1 MAKKKDAHHGGAWK
15 VAFADFMTAMMAL
28 FLVLWISAQDK
39 EILIATS
46 QYFQSPFNSPMDNT
60 SGVLPYESNS
70 KPSTSDGSGQGNNQ
84 AVVDMNTLQALAREF
99 YRLLNVSEN
108 DPDSAI
114 DVEVT
119 SNGLRVTLFD
129 RSAQPLFVKDTAE
142 FTDWGNMMMQNLAWL
157 IDRQNFRIVVAGH
170 TRAGVAS
177 DRPNYT
183 DWDLSTDQVQ
193 AARRLLT
200 YYAVDSSRFEQ
211 LIGFGATKPMPGQA
225 PEALRN
231 QRIVLSLSMA
241 NRPSDVR
248 DSVPKPPRA
257 VPEDK
262 SATPPPPAA
271 PSGH

>member
-46 QYFQSPFNSPMDNT
+46 QYFQSPFNSPLDNT
-60 SGVLPYESNS
+60 SGVLPFESNS
-70 KPSTSDGSGQGNNQ
+70 SPKGEEGGKGNNQ
-84 AVVDMNTLQALAREF
+84 AVVDMNSLQALAREF

-108 DPDSAI
+108 DPDSALN
-114 DVEVT
+114 VEVT

-129 RSAQPLFVKDTAE
+129 RTSQPLFVKDTAE
-142 FTDWGNMMMQNLAWL
+142 FTEWGNMIMQNLAWL

-170 TRAGVAS
+170 ARAGVVT

-183 DWDLSTDQVQ
+183 DWDLSTDQAQ
-193 AARRLLT
+193 ATRRLLT

-211 LIGFGATKPMPGQA
+211 LTGYGSTKPMQGQMPDA
-225 PEALRN
+225 VRN

-241 NRPSDVR
+241 SRPSDVR
-248 DSVPKPPRA
+248 DSIAKPPR
-257 VPEDK
+257 VTPEEK
-262 SATPPPPAA
+262 STTPPPPRQ
-271 PSGH
+271 H

>member
-46 QYFQSPFNSPMDNT
+46 QYFQSPFNSPLDAT
-60 SGVLPYESNS
+60 SGVLPFESNS
-70 KPSTSDGSGQGNNQ
+70 GPKDDEGGGKGSSQ
-84 AVVDMNTLQALAREF
+84 AVIDMNAMQALAREF
-99 YRLLNVSEN
+99 YRLLNVSET
-108 DPDSAI
+108 DPNSALNI
-114 DVEVT
+114 EVT

-129 RSAQPLFVKDTAE
+129 RSTQPLFVKDTAE
-142 FTDWGNMMMQNLAWL
+142 FTEWGNMVMQNLAWL
-157 IDRQNFRIVVAGH
+157 IDRQAFRIVVSGH

-177 DRPNYT
+177 DRTNYT
-183 DWDLSTDQVQ
+183 DWDLSTDQAQ

-211 LIGFGATKPMPGQA
+211 LVGYGSTKPMPGQL
-225 PEALRN
+225 PEAARN

-241 NRPSDVR
+241 SRPSDAR
-248 DSVPKPPRA
+248 DSLPPAPR
-257 VPEDK
+257 VSPPDSS
-262 SATPPPPAA
+262 SAPPPPAQ
-271 PSGH
+271 H

>member
-15 VAFADFMTAMMAL
+15 VAFADFMTALMAL

-46 QYFQSPFNSPMDNT
+46 QYFQSPFNSPLDAT
-60 SGVLPYESNS
+60 SGVLPFESNS
-70 KPSTSDGSGQGNNQ
+70 SPHGEDGGGKGTSQ
-84 AVVDMNTLQALAREF
+84 AVVDMKSLQALAREF

-108 DPDSAI
+108 DPETPM

-119 SNGLRVTLFD
+119 SDGLRVTLFD
-129 RSAQPLFVKDTAE
+129 RNAQPLFVKDSAAL
-142 FTDWGNMMMQNLAWL
+142 TDWGNIMMQNLAWL
-157 IDRQNFRIVVAGH
+157 IDRQNFRIVIAGH

-183 DWDLSTDQVQ
+183 DWDLSTDQAQ
-193 AARRLLT
+193 AIRRVLT

-211 LIGFGATKPMPGQA
+211 LTGFGSTRPMQGQA
-225 PEALRN
+225 PDSARN

-241 NRPSDVR
+241 SRPSDAR
-248 DSVPKPPRA
+248 DSLKPPPR
-257 VPEDK
+257 PGEQPPP
-262 SATPPPPAA
+262 SAPPPPNT
-271 PSGH
+271 H